1 MPDSS
6 NKMSNICDDTTFL
19 NSNIEILTYFT
30 LKIIKISIV
39 SALGQTYLLKI
50 IYKSKWKITQDISI
64 QSDYTI
70 ITKNSNTQ
78 TPQRCS

>member
-19 NSNIEILTYFT
+19 NSNIEIITYFT

-39 SALGQTYLLKI
+39 SALGQTYLLI
-50 IYKSKWKITQDISI
+50 
-64 QSDYTI
+64 
-70 ITKNSNTQ
+70 
-78 TPQRCS
+78 